1 MGGGDRS
8 NSRDFRRIVPGSI
21 LDGVKGV
28 KGMED
33 KEFGKWYEWVKRR
46 VGEYQEVGS
55 RTAAIAGFFEAC
67 SEEVFSGDQVS
78 QMLALRYPEE
88 KE

>member
-1 MGGGDRS
+1 MGGGDCG

-21 LDGVKGV
+21 LDSVERSRKMTDQEFGRWYNWVKG
-28 KGMED
+28 
-33 KEFGKWYEWVKRR
+33 RAA
-46 VGEYQEVGS
+46 EYQDVRS
-55 RTAAIAGFFEAC
+55 RTAVIAGFFEAC

-78 QMLALRYPEE
+78 QILALRYPE